1 MLADGFA
8 DDPLTTSGAIGADAD
23 VSRKDGAAS
32 TRGAAVALRASGR
45 LAARTPSSTRLAPT
59 EVIALAAPMAEGA
72 PSPTSP
78 WPCIEGGARDEGPL
92 GAPAPWL
99 EAAVDANADASLQ
112 DGAITLA
119 MPTAVAAPSPT
130 RPRACIESGAE
141 DDGPMGAPRP
151 WLKAAA
157 GADADLS
164 LQDGAGALATPLAEG
179 APSPTSPGTCIES
192 GARDDGPTGG
202 LPPSLKAAVG
212 ANAVGPTPERL
223 K

>member
-8 DDPLTTSGAIGADAD
+8 DDPLARGAIGADAD
-23 VSRKDGAAS
+23 VSIKGGAAS
-32 TRGAAVALRASGR
+32 TRGAAVALRASGS
-45 LAARTPSSTRLAPT
+45 LAARTLSSTRLAPT
-59 EVIALAAPMAEGA
+59 EVIALAVPMAEGA

-78 WPCIEGGARDEGPL
+78 WSCIEGGARDKGPL

-112 DGAITLA
+112 DGAIALA
-119 MPTAVAAPSPT
+119 TPTAVAAPSPT
-130 RPRACIESGAE
+130 GPRACIESSAE
-141 DDGPMGAPRP
+141 EDGLMGAPRS

-157 GADADLS
+157 GADADVS
-164 LQDGAGALATPLAEG
+164 LQDGAWALAMPMAEG

-192 GARDDGPTGG
+192 GARDDGPIGAP
-202 LPPSLKAAVG
+202 PPSLEAAVG
-212 ANAVGPTPERL
+212 ANAFGPTVERL